1 MTVPV
6 WGRGVK
12 SIRNRF
18 RVDLTA
24 SWSGTY
30 HFAEQAKRESS
41 QWLTTQRFWTCYE
54 KLSTP
59 S

>member
-1 MTVPV
+1 MTAPFELM
-6 WGRGVK
+6 RLN

-30 HFAEQAKRESS
+30 HFAEASKRESS
-41 QWLTTQRFWTCYE
+41 LWQTTRRCWTCYE